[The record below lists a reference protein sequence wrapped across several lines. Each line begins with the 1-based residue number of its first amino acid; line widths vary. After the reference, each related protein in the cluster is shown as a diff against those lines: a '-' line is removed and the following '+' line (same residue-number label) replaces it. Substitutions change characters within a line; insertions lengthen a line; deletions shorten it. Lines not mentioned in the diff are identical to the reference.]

1 MRAVIIG
8 GGNLDNAGFCRT
20 VISKDDFVIC
30 ADSGYDFAVA
40 VGITPDIVIGDLD
53 SVKSTD
59 INVEIIKYPVR
70 KDATDGEL
78 AVDYALERGYTEIVM
93 LGFIGVRTDHTLT
106 NISFLKKIK
115 KFGAKGT
122 ILDCRNE
129 IRLLEDEI
137 VLGGKKGDLVSIVP
151 VTDTVC
157 GVTTLNLEYPL
168 NGENLYYGESR
179 GVSNVML
186 GDSCTIKAEQGCAL
200 VIKSRD

>member
-8 GGNLDNAGFCRT
+8 GGSFDDVDFYRLT
-20 VISKDDFVIC
+20 VSDDDFVIC
-30 ADSGYDFAVA
+30 ADSGYDFAVSA
-40 VGITPDIVIGDLD
+40 GIVPDVVIGDLD
-53 SVKSTD
+53 SVKSAD
-59 INVEIIKYPVR
+59 INARVIKYPAR
-70 KDATDGEL
+70 KDATDGEI
-78 AVDYALERGYTEIVM
+78 AVDYAIKNGYDEIVM
-93 LGFIGVRTDHTLT
+93 LGFIGVRMDHTLA

-115 KFGAKGT
+115 KAGALGVIKN
-122 ILDCRNE
+122 CRNE
-129 IRLLEDEI
+129 IRILEDEI
-137 VLGGKKGDLVSIVP
+137 VLNGEKGDLVSIIP

-186 GDSCTIKAEQGCAL
+186 GTSCTIKAENGCAL